1 MISTTIVTILKIK
14 TNEKYNGFYA
24 QDEMGYNDDEID
36 TIFDGNPDAYWNIEL
51 NNKSRQLSTFVSVLA
66 CGYFYGL
73 KLINKSLNQIS
84 PSWLSLDSLSSS
96 FQFNPFF

>member
-36 TIFDGNPDAYWNIEL
+36 TIFDGNPDAYWNI
-51 NNKSRQLSTFVSVLA
+51 
-66 CGYFYGL
+66 
-73 KLINKSLNQIS
+73 
-84 PSWLSLDSLSSS
+84 D
-96 FQFNPFF
+96 